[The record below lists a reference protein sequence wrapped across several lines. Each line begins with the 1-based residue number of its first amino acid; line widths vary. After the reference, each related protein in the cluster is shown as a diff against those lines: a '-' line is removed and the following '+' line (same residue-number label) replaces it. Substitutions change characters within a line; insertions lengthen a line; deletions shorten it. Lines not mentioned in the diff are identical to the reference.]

1 VIKPLSFDVKFAIC
15 VNEGDRKMSK
25 KISGLFI
32 LVGLLLLPVAAKADS
47 TAWDFTSVTAQGT
60 GNTSYAFGVLFT
72 ANQSIVVDELGYFNP
87 MSATGQSL
95 MTQTHSVA
103 LYNVTT
109 GGIKLDSTTVT
120 NVSTPSGNFLYN
132 AVTPVT
138 LIAGD
143 QYELVGV
150 TNTADFYT
158 YSTNVGGYALYAP
171 ITITG
176 NNENPGTFAGYSALS
191 NRTIQY
197 FGPDMGDYD
206 VVTPEP
212 STLLL
217 LGSGLAGLAGL
228 IKRKLMA

>member
-1 VIKPLSFDVKFAIC
+1 
-15 VNEGDRKMSK
+15 MSK

-87 MSATGQSL
+87 MNATGQSL
-95 MTQTHSVA
+95 MAQSHSVA
-103 LYNVTT
+103 LYDVTT
-109 GGIKLDSTTVT
+109 GGTSLDVTTVT
-120 NVSTPSGNFLYN
+120 NTSTPSGNFLYN
-132 AVTPVT
+132 LVTPVT

-158 YSTNVGGYALYAP
+158 YTTNVSGFAVYAP

-176 NNENPGTFAGYSALS
+176 NNENPATFAGYSSVS
-191 NRTIQY
+191 NRSVQD
-197 FGPDMGDYD
+197 FGPDMGFIDAPP
-206 VVTPEP
+206 VPEP
-212 STLLL
+212 SSLLL
-217 LGSGLAGLAGL
+217 LGSGLLGLAGML
-228 IKRKLMA
+228 RRKLAR